1 MIQDEDKRQSDTDSE
16 LEREIRDARE
26 FTLEEALGRIAGP
39 GAMKGASP
47 VSPQQQAE
55 IAIGTWLGSN
65 LADPAGALRIVV
77 HRHLKGSKSL
87 LDNQD
92 RPLAALAE
100 HCRHA
105 GGAKLF
111 VARGKK
117 PVEIGRRTEC
127 RLQLGPH
134 RPGSG
139 HAYLLPHDGPEQGL
153 GTALAVA
160 WLWDPMLLDDLG
172 EGGLALRELLDM
184 LPNAVARSNHQLT
197 LAA

>member
-1 MIQDEDKRQSDTDSE
+1 MIQDQDKRQSDTDSE

-100 HCRHA
+100 HCRHVLESDEILKETVREA
-105 GGAKLF
+105 DVEWGRTMDELPYF
-111 VARGKK
+111 ERESSPHPDDPYTIQSVRG
-117 PVEIGRRTEC
+117 
-127 RLQLGPH
+127 
-134 RPGSG
+134 
-139 HAYLLPHDGPEQGL
+139 
-153 GTALAVA
+153 ALAQ
-160 WLWDPMLLDDLG
+160 
-172 EGGLALRELLDM
+172 ALEK
-184 LPNAVARSNHQLT
+184 LPF
-197 LAA
+197 